1 MIRKL
6 IPIFV
11 LLISVGV
18 FADAKKPNIL
28 FCIADDWG
36 WPHAGAYG
44 DAVVK
49 TPAFDRIA
57 REGVLFEH
65 AYVSSP
71 SCTPSRNA
79 ILTGQYHWRLGAG
92 ANLYG
97 ALDVKHPVYPL
108 LLEKAGYHIGRWRKS
123 WGPGKIAE
131 GGYPPHV
138 HPAGKHYNGFAAF
151 LKDRPDGAP
160 FCFWLGASDPHRPY
174 KLGSG
179 KKAGMDIDKIKV
191 PGFYPDVA
199 QVRSDIADY
208 YYEVQRFDSDV
219 DKAIAMLEEI
229 GELENT
235 IIVMTGDHGM
245 PFPRCKTNIYD
256 MGVRVPLAVRW
267 GKNVNLGDAS
277 RAGRRIEGFVSTVD
291 LAPTFL
297 QAAGVDV
304 PKVMA
309 GRSITHLVLPSIPGR
324 PVPAEDRSSVVY
336 GMERHVPC
344 RPDHSGYP
352 MRGIRTAK
360 FAYIRNYQPDR
371 WPAGD
376 PPKYGD
382 CDPNK
387 GWGTAITK
395 TYILENADS
404 PEGKK
409 FYDWNFA
416 KRPPEELY
424 DMTNDPDQLVNL
436 ADDPKHAATKAQLI
450 AQLEAD
456 LKATG
461 DPRAGGANGSGG
473 DHFDRFPYSGGG
485 AWKPAQK

>member
-1 MIRKL
+1 MFRKL
-6 IPIFV
+6 AALIA
-11 LLISVGV
+11 LLVSLGSAA
-18 FADAKKPNIL
+18 ADSKQPNIL

-79 ILTGQYHWRLGAG
+79 ILTGQYHWRLHAG

-97 ALDVKHPVYPL
+97 ALDIKHPVYPL
-108 LLEKAGYHIGRWRKS
+108 LLQKAGYHVGHWRKS
-123 WGPGKIAE
+123 WGPGKLTE
-131 GGYPPHV
+131 GGYKPGQ
-138 HPAGKHYNGFAAF
+138 HPAGVYYKRGFAEFFDA
-151 LKDRPDGAP
+151 RPEGKP

-179 KKAGMDIDKIKV
+179 KKSGMNIDKIEV
-191 PGFYPDVA
+191 PGFYPDVE

-219 DKAIAMLEEI
+219 ARAIELLEEND
-229 GELENT
+229 ELENT
-235 IIVMTGDHGM
+235 IVVMTGDHGM

-256 MGVRVPLAVRW
+256 MGVRVPLAIRW
-267 GKNVNLGDAS
+267 GKNVAHHRQRD
-277 RAGRRIEGFVSTVD
+277 GRVFNSFVSLTD
-291 LAPTFL
+291 IAPTFL
-297 QAAGVDV
+297 AAADV
-304 PKVMA
+304 QIPHQMTGSDIEEMMIVHVS
-309 GRSITHLVLPSIPGR
+309 GRRRYPP
-324 PVPAEDRSSVVY
+324 RSHVVY

-352 MRGIRTAK
+352 CRGIRTAK
-360 FAYIRNYQPDR
+360 FAYIRNYKPDR

-382 CDPNK
+382 CDPNRD
-387 GWGTAITK
+387 WGKAITK
-395 TYILENADS
+395 TWILENADT

-409 FYDWNFA
+409 FYHWNFA

-424 DMTNDPDQLVNL
+424 DMVNDPDQLVNL
-436 ADDPKHAATKAQLI
+436 ADDPKHTATKTELI
-450 AQLEAD
+450 AKLEAE
-456 LKATG
+456 LKASG
-461 DPRAGGANGSGG
+461 DPRAGGANA
-473 DHFDRFPYSGGG
+473 DHFDKFPYGGGG